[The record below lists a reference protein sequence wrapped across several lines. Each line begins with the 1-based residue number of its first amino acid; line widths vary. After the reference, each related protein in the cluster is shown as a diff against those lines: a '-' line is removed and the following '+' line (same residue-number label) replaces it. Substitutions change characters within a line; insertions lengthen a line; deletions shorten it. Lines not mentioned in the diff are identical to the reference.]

1 MARIRAFRPE
11 DKAAL
16 SSVCIRT
23 ADAGADAKG
32 ILTDDEIWPEVFLRP
47 YLARHP
53 DYAFVVDVDGE
64 PVGYLVCA
72 PDTRSFEDWFST
84 SWWPERRSRWAPD
97 VDAGDPRAER
107 TAGILRY
114 AAARR
119 AGAEPYGD
127 AYPAH
132 LHIDLLPQA
141 QGQGWGRRLID
152 ALIETLR
159 ERGVSGVHLVADAA
173 NTSALAF
180 YDRLGFARLASHEG
194 VQAFGMSL
202 GGPEGSGPR

>member
-1 MARIRAFRPE
+1 MARIRPFRPE
-11 DKAAL
+11 DEAAL
-16 SSVCIRT
+16 SSVCVRT
-23 ADAGADAKG
+23 ADAGADATG

-53 DYAFVVDVDGE
+53 DYALVVDADGE
-64 PVGYLVCA
+64 AVGYLVCA
-72 PDTRSFEDWFST
+72 PDTRSFEEWFRG
-84 SWWPERRSRWAPD
+84 SWWPERGARWAPD
-97 VDAGDPRAER
+97 AGAGDPRAER

-127 AYPAH
+127 TYPAH
-132 LHIDLLPQA
+132 LHIDLRPQA
-141 QGQGWGRRLID
+141 QGQGWGRRLIE

-159 ERGVSGVHLVADAA
+159 ERGVPGVHLVADAT

-180 YDRLGFARLASHEG
+180 YDRLGFVRLPSHEG

-202 GGPEGSGPR
+202 SGPEGPGPR

>member
-1 MARIRAFRPE
+1 
-11 DKAAL
+11 
-16 SSVCIRT
+16 VCIRT
-23 ADAGADAKG
+23 ADAGADARG

>member
-1 MARIRAFRPE
+1 MC
-11 DKAAL
+11 
-16 SSVCIRT
+16 VRT
-23 ADAGADAKG
+23 ADAGADATG

-53 DYAFVVDVDGE
+53 DDAFVVDADGE

-84 SWWPERRSRWAPD
+84 SWWPGRAARWPLG
-97 VDAGDPRAER
+97 DASADPRAER

-114 AAARR
+114 AAGRR
-119 AGAEPYGD
+119 PGAEPYAD
-127 AYPAH
+127 TYPAH
-132 LHIDLLPQA
+132 LHIDVLPQL

-152 ALIETLR
+152 ALAETLR

-173 NTSALAF
+173 NTAALAF
-180 YDRLGFARLASHEG
+180 YDRLGFVRLASHDG
-194 VQAFGMSL
+194 VQAFGMAL
-202 GGPEGSGPR
+202 GDPERSGAG

>member
-1 MARIRAFRPE
+1 MASIRPFRPE
-11 DKAAL
+11 DEAAL

-23 ADAGADAKG
+23 ADAGADATG

-47 YLARHP
+47 YLARPP
-53 DYAFVVDVDGE
+53 DDAFVVDDEGE
-64 PVGYLVCA
+64 AVGYLVCA

-84 SWWPERRSRWAPD
+84 SWWPERGARWAR
-97 VDAGDPRAER
+97 VAETGGPRAER

-119 AGAEPYGD
+119 AEAEPYGD

-152 ALIETLR
+152 ALIKSLR
-159 ERGVSGVHLVADAA
+159 ARAVPGVHLVADAT

-180 YDRLGFARLASHEG
+180 YDRLGFVRLPSHEG